1 MAGMGMGMSMSGGS
15 GYKPQT
21 TGGRRGGGDYYGN
34 AASPLR
40 GSKGA
45 STMASSNFQASGAGA
60 MRQPRFGSPVKEE
73 TEEGILKMINE

>member
-1 MAGMGMGMSMSGGS
+1 MHISSPQKGQSLSASVAKGEMAGMGMSGGS

-21 TGGRRGGGDYYGN
+21 TGGRRGGDYYGN

-45 STMASSNFQASGAGA
+45 STMASSNF
-60 MRQPRFGSPVKEE
+60 
-73 TEEGILKMINE
+73 

>member
-1 MAGMGMGMSMSGGS
+1 MHISSPQKGQSLSYSVAKGEMAGMGMGMSMSGGS

-45 STMASSNFQASGAGA
+45 STMASSNF
-60 MRQPRFGSPVKEE
+60 
-73 TEEGILKMINE
+73 

>member
-1 MAGMGMGMSMSGGS
+1 MAGMGMSGGS

-21 TGGRRGGGDYYGN
+21 TGGRRGGDYYGN

-40 GSKGA
+40 GSKVA

>member
-1 MAGMGMGMSMSGGS
+1 MAGMGMSSGI

-21 TGGRRGGGDYYGN
+21 TGGRRGGDYYGN

-45 STMASSNFQASGAGA
+45 STMASSNF
-60 MRQPRFGSPVKEE
+60 
-73 TEEGILKMINE
+73 